1 MSPPLDEML
10 IATPAGRQIPLSHVA
25 SLIPGRS
32 PLQIT
37 RIDGYRT
44 VNVTAEVEKSS
55 TNMTVLNDQLRR
67 HLDDLIPQYP
77 GIAYV
82 MEGEAREQ
90 RQSFGSLQ
98 TGVLIVLFAIYCM
111 LALPLKSYTEPLVV
125 MSVIPFGLIGAVV
138 GHWLMGFN
146 LAMVSIMGFLA
157 LTGVVVND
165 SLVLVHAVNRQR
177 QLGNS
182 LKEAVLNAGVIRF
195 RPILLTSL
203 TTFFGLSPLLLEKST
218 TAQFLIP
225 MAISLGFGILF
236 ATAITLILVPVNIL
250 IGNDIGQLA
259 RQLWRRTTGS
269 ETAGDPGLPA
279 K

>member
-1 MSPPLDEML
+1 
-10 IATPAGRQIPLSHVA
+10 
-25 SLIPGRS
+25 
-32 PLQIT
+32 
-37 RIDGYRT
+37 
-44 VNVTAEVEKSS
+44 
-55 TNMTVLNDQLRR
+55 
-67 HLDDLIPQYP
+67 
-77 GIAYV
+77 
-82 MEGEAREQ
+82 
-90 RQSFGSLQ
+90 
-98 TGVLIVLFAIYCM
+98 M

-125 MSVIPFGLIGAVV
+125 MSVIPFGLIGAVA
-138 GHWLMGFN
+138 GHWLMGYN
-146 LAMVSIMGFLA
+146 LAMVSIMGILA

-182 LKEAVLNAGVIRF
+182 LKEAVLNAGVLRF

-236 ATAITLILVPVNIL
+236 ATAITLVLVPVNIL
-250 IGNDIGQLA
+250 IGNDFARLA
-259 RQLWRRTTGS
+259 GQLWRRTRGAEAPT
-269 ETAGDPGLPA
+269 DPGLPA